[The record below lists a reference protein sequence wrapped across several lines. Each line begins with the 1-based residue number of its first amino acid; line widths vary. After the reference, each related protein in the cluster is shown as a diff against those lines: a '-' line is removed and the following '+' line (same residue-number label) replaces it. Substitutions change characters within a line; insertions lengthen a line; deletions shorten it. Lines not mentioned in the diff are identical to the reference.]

1 MDIDYLRSVGE
12 ELERKLRLKTY
23 PLAVK
28 MITEEEEI
36 PAGAKRP
43 IKDFGYH
50 FDLCQAFASSRRD
63 GVTMALNKN
72 DNWCCEPVIGYGL
85 AEPPNDF
92 MDGKNRFPQDV
103 ASLEAG
109 SHYAQDLPKLEP
121 GKYVGVLSAPLSK
134 TSFIPDV
141 VVIYGDSEQ
150 LSLLLLAEEYKDGH
164 DLAIHVSSHAA
175 CIYAVVPSMKSG
187 QCSVSIPCR
196 GDHYGAMA
204 GDSETIF
211 TIPLS
216 KLEDVMDGLH
226 FLESTGSKL
235 PRNYRMRKEP
245 EKADSYMRIA
255 RQMGM
260 LNDKK

>member
-1 MDIDYLRSVGE
+1 MDLDHLHRCGE
-12 ELERKLRLKTY
+12 QLERKLRLKTY

-28 MITEEEEI
+28 MIAKEEEI

-43 IKDFGYH
+43 MKDFGYH

-63 GVTMALNKN
+63 GVTMALTKN

-85 AEPPNDF
+85 AEPPDDF
-92 MDGKNRFPQDV
+92 LDGKNRFPQDV

-121 GKYVGVLSAPLSK
+121 GKYIGVLSSPLSK
-134 TSFIPDV
+134 TPFIPDV
-141 VVIYGDSEQ
+141 VVIYCDSEQ

-164 DLAIHVSSHAA
+164 DLPIRVSSHAA
-175 CIYAVVPSMKSG
+175 CVYAVVPSMKSG
-187 QCSVSIPCR
+187 QCNVAVPCR
-196 GDHYGAMA
+196 GDHYAAMA
-204 GDSETIF
+204 GDNEMIF
-211 TIPLS
+211 TMPLS
-216 KLEDVMDGLH
+216 KLGDVMDGIK

-235 PRNYRMRKEP
+235 PRNYRMKKEP
-245 EKADSYMRIA
+245 EHAESYFRIA

-260 LNDKK
+260 LDEKR